1 MIRAQLCVDQLKGAL
16 STQSTPSQSAPKVNA
31 INGIVG
37 KSKLVTR
44 ELATIIQETNDVER
58 LEELLTVNDQ
68 LLNLLRKVPGGG
80 KPTLTLQGLGLTLN
94 NTQLKPRHARSNTTG
109 STTTSN
115 NTPFSQ
121 MQMTVG
127 YKSFVDVFCS
137 T

>member
-1 MIRAQLCVDQLKGAL
+1 MI
-16 STQSTPSQSAPKVNA
+16 
-31 INGIVG
+31 G

-94 NTQLKPRHARSNTTG
+94 NTQLKPRRARSNTTG

-121 MQMTVG
+121 MQMTAG